1 MELRTLN
8 MDLTVEKD
16 GFNDLIKLKREELG
30 SLQRK
35 LLEKNIPV
43 IIVFD
48 GWVTSLKG
56 KVINSVL
63 QGLDARGYK
72 LHSGYSESLDA
83 NDKPFFWQY
92 WRNIP
97 AYGQIA
103 LFERSWYHKAIGK
116 AHVNSTNCYEPSL
129 YYSDI
134 NNFEEQLIDDGQ
146 VIVKFFLHVS
156 KNKHEKRVPD
166 LDLHF
171 GDLDIFDEIDL
182 TECKHYKKFTPVYED
197 MLRQTNTAIAPW
209 YTIEA
214 DNSRYAQLKVFD
226 TLIKVLNNALNGN
239 RPVSA
244 INIAKQIPNHELTL
258 GDNIL
263 DSLDLNQ
270 SMDKDIY
277 KNELKELQKEL
288 QQLQLT
294 LLKYKIPMLILLEG
308 SDAAGKGGA
317 IKRIIEPLD
326 PRGYYVIPIS
336 APKGEERTHHYLWRF
351 WKVMPAK
358 GQIAIFDRTW
368 YGRVLVERIEG
379 FAKPQEWERAYGE
392 INELESQLVHDN
404 MILVKLWLQIDKEEQ
419 LKRFL
424 DRQNDPERN
433 WKITDED
440 WRNREKWDEYELA
453 KRDMFAATNTT
464 LAPWT
469 IVEATCK
476 YYARIKAIKTVI
488 NSIKRHLNYL

>member
-1 MELRTLN
+1 

-171 GDLDIFDEIDL
+171 GDLDIFVEIDL
-182 TECKHYKKFTPVYED
+182 TEC
-197 MLRQTNTAIAPW
+197 
-209 YTIEA
+209 
-214 DNSRYAQLKVFD
+214 
-226 TLIKVLNNALNGN
+226 
-239 RPVSA
+239 
-244 INIAKQIPNHELTL
+244 
-258 GDNIL
+258 
-263 DSLDLNQ
+263 
-270 SMDKDIY
+270 
-277 KNELKELQKEL
+277 
-288 QQLQLT
+288 
-294 LLKYKIPMLILLEG
+294 
-308 SDAAGKGGA
+308 
-317 IKRIIEPLD
+317 
-326 PRGYYVIPIS
+326 
-336 APKGEERTHHYLWRF
+336 
-351 WKVMPAK
+351 
-358 GQIAIFDRTW
+358 
-368 YGRVLVERIEG
+368 
-379 FAKPQEWERAYGE
+379 
-392 INELESQLVHDN
+392 
-404 MILVKLWLQIDKEEQ
+404 
-419 LKRFL
+419 
-424 DRQNDPERN
+424 
-433 WKITDED
+433 
-440 WRNREKWDEYELA
+440 
-453 KRDMFAATNTT
+453 
-464 LAPWT
+464 
-469 IVEATCK
+469 
-476 YYARIKAIKTVI
+476 
-488 NSIKRHLNYL
+488 